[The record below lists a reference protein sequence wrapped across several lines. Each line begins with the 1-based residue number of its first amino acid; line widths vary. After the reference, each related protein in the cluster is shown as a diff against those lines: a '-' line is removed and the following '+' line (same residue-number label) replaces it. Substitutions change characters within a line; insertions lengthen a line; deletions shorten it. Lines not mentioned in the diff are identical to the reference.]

1 MSKKPT
7 KQERIE
13 ELEKQLEQVNA
24 LNKQLAEVLKM
35 TEDGQWVVISE
46 RDLNRYRNGIDAL
59 IKAGDALDKHLG
71 EFDPD
76 EDNFAVRQLWS
87 VDEGYLD
94 AKKSWKD
101 AKEGKSS

>member
-1 MSKKPT
+1 VSRKQT

-46 RDLNRYRNGIDAL
+46 KDLNRYRNGIDVL
-59 IKAGDALDKHLG
+59 IKAGNALDEHLG
-71 EFDPD
+71 EFDPN
-76 EDNFAVRQLWS
+76 EDGFAVRQ
-87 VDEGYLD
+87 V
-94 AKKSWKD
+94 WKQ
-101 AKEGKSS
+101 AKESDKF

>member
-1 MSKKPT
+1 MSRKQT

-46 RDLNRYRNGIDAL
+46 KDLNRYRNGIDAL
-59 IKAGDALDKHLG
+59 IKAGDQVSDYLAEVNTEEETAFIL
-71 EFDPD
+71 
-76 EDNFAVRQLWS
+76 QL
-87 VDEGYLD
+87 
-94 AKKSWKD
+94 WKD
-101 AKEGKSS
+101 AKATDKF